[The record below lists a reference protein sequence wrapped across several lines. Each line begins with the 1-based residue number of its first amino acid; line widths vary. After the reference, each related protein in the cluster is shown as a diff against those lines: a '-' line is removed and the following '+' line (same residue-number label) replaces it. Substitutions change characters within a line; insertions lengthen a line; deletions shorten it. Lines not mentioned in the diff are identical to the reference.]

1 MAPPRRTPAGSSPLS
16 MESSSTA
23 QIMAPNLPKS
33 LIQAPGG
40 AGSFS
45 PLSFP
50 LFWAVKHGPWEN
62 EGGGRGLAIM
72 LWPPFVHKKQ
82 QPTELCFR
90 RSGWFW
96 GGDATEVGYVGRV
109 LMHRFD
115 RQVTRQKMN
124 KRKCV
129 DANAANKQVEI
140 HDNQLKQSR

>member
-1 MAPPRRTPAGSSPLS
+1 MAPPRRTPAASSPLS
-16 MESSSTA
+16 MESSSMA
-23 QIMAPNLPKS
+23 QIMAPNLPMS

-50 LFWAVKHGPWEN
+50 LFWALKHGPWKN
-62 EGGGRGLAIM
+62 ERGGRGLAIM
-72 LWPPFVHKKQ
+72 WPPFVRKKQ
-82 QPTELCFR
+82 QPTKRCFR
-90 RSGWFW
+90 RSGWFG

-124 KRKCV
+124 KQKYV
-129 DANAANKQVEI
+129 DANAANKLVKI
-140 HDNQLKQSR
+140 YNNQLKQSRR

>member
-1 MAPPRRTPAGSSPLS
+1 MVPS
-16 MESSSTA
+16 
-23 QIMAPNLPKS
+23 LPMS
-33 LIQAPGG
+33 LIQVPGG

-50 LFWAVKHGPWEN
+50 FLFWALKHGPWEN
-62 EGGGRGLAIM
+62 ERGGRGLAIM
-72 LWPPFVHKKQ
+72 LPPFVRKKQ
-82 QPTELCFR
+82 QSTERCFR

-124 KRKCV
+124 KRKYV
-129 DANAANKQVEI
+129 NANAANKQGKI
-140 HDNQLKQSR
+140 YDNQLIQSR